1 MAAMPRCN
9 GVLVALALAVGCK
22 FQGTPVPVTGQT
34 QLLAGEWE
42 GTYFSDATGRTGSI
56 LFHLKAGTDSA
67 YGDVLMI
74 PAQAEYSRLPTMPES
89 PRPLRKPGRVLTISF
104 VQCEDRSVT
113 GRLDPY
119 EDPDTGERL
128 FTTFEGRL
136 EGKTFRG
143 TFLTL
148 FSASGQR
155 VGGTWSV
162 ARKPE

>member
-1 MAAMPRCN
+1 M
-9 GVLVALALAVGCK
+9 
-22 FQGTPVPVTGQT
+22 
-34 QLLAGEWE
+34 
-42 GTYFSDATGRTGSI
+42 
-56 LFHLKAGTDSA
+56 LFACWHD
-67 YGDVLMI
+67 GD
-74 PAQAEYSRLPTMPES
+74 QSQEES
-89 PRPLRKPGRVLTISF
+89 
-104 VQCEDRSVT
+104 QCEDRSVT

-136 EGKTFRG
+136 EGKTFHG

-162 ARKPE
+162 ARKTE